1 MSGAIGLGDSGTV
14 PHYAHL
20 IIGCGGR
27 IRTYDLWVM
36 SPTSYHCST
45 PRYVVPQGFE
55 PQFSG
60 PKPDVLP
67 LHHRTITI
75 SNMSKNSK
83 FKSLDYYTI
92 FFKLC
97 FSIKKLFGT
106 SGEIRTPIN
115 GFGDRYAT
123 IAPHTCLVGIIGLEP
138 ITSCVSGK
146 RSNQLSYI
154 PVFCGEGRDRTA
166 DTRIFSPVLYLLSY
180 LTLLKQKTSKLLGSR
195 FCVFLVMSLLNSV

>member
-20 IIGCGGR
+20 IISSGGR

-67 LHHRTITI
+67 LHHRTICNLQYVKELNSLCIVYYT
-75 SNMSKNSK
+75 NSK
-83 FKSLDYYTI
+83 RI
-92 FFKLC
+92 
-97 FSIKKLFGT
+97 GT

>member
-20 IIGCGGR
+20 IISSGGR

-45 PRYVVPQGFE
+45 PRCVVPQGFE

-67 LHHRTITI
+67 LHHRTICNLQYVKELNSLCIVYYT
-75 SNMSKNSK
+75 NSK
-83 FKSLDYYTI
+83 RI
-92 FFKLC
+92 
-97 FSIKKLFGT
+97 GT

>member
-20 IIGCGGR
+20 IISSGGR

-67 LHHRTITI
+67 LHHRTICNLQYVKELNSLCIVYYT
-75 SNMSKNSK
+75 NSK
-83 FKSLDYYTI
+83 RI
-92 FFKLC
+92 
-97 FSIKKLFGT
+97 GT

-195 FCVFLVMSLLNSV
+195 FCVFLVMSLLNFV

>member
-20 IIGCGGR
+20 IISSGGR

-45 PRYVVPQGFE
+45 PQYVVPQGFE

-67 LHHRTITI
+67 LHHRTICNLQYVKELNSLCIVYYT
-75 SNMSKNSK
+75 NSK
-83 FKSLDYYTI
+83 RI
-92 FFKLC
+92 
-97 FSIKKLFGT
+97 GT

-195 FCVFLVMSLLNSV
+195 FCVFLVMSLLNFV

>member
-20 IIGCGGR
+20 IISSGGR

-67 LHHRTITI
+67 LHHRTICNLQYVKELNSLCIVYYT
-75 SNMSKNSK
+75 NSK
-83 FKSLDYYTI
+83 KN
-92 FFKLC
+92 
-97 FSIKKLFGT
+97 GT